1 MSHDAIE
8 NMPSEPPTPTISS
21 VGSELSFEDVASG
34 SPIVGGPKEHPEL
47 FLSDHMVTIQVR
59 RWPSLLRPAKPTVY

>member
-21 VGSELSFEDVASG
+21 VGSELSFEAVT
-34 SPIVGGPKEHPEL
+34 PPVGVRPAGHPQEHQEL
-47 FLSDHMVTIQVR
+47 FLRDEMVTIQVHC
-59 RWPSLLRPAKPTVY
+59 LLAI

>member
-8 NMPSEPPTPTISS
+8 NAPSEPPTPTISS
-21 VGSELSFEDVASG
+21 VGSELSFEDVTG

-47 FLSDHMVTIQVR
+47 FMRDDMVMIQVFC
-59 RWPSLLRPAKPTVY
+59 SLFMIRQPG